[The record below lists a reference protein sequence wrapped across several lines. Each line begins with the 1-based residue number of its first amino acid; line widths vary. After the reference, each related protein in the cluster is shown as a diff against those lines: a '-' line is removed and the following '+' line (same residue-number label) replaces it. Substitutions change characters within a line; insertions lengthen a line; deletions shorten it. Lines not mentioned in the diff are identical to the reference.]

1 MAAEATLFF
10 SPEISKNEI
19 RVEVHNVKIKRCIRR
34 VTCSLTVLVFAI
46 IRKLKID
53 SVEKTVN

>member
-19 RVEVHNVKIKRCIRR
+19 RGEVHNVKIKRGIRR

-53 SVEKTVN
+53 SVEKTVS